1 MKNLRFNLIHRRNIS
16 DKKTGLE
23 LTHPYKIQFISL
35 NWMEDYTLEYC
46 CFSNTEVVKQVWSPK
61 VIFEMPYIGLVSNSQ
76 KNTKENYFTG
86 KKNF

>member
-35 NWMEDYTLEYC
+35 NWTEDYTLEYC
-46 CFSNTEVVKQVWSPK
+46 CFSNMEVVKK
-61 VIFEMPYIGLVSNSQ
+61 F
-76 KNTKENYFTG
+76 
-86 KKNF
+86 